1 MQGTFPSIDGA
12 DGFEQVLGRR
22 VFEQEAHR
30 PGFDGVEYIV
40 VVRETGQNQ
49 DRCRWEKLVNF
60 LDSLIDEVGNNENHP
75 LASLMETIGSL
86 IETYETHYID
96 EIEGNPIAALN
107 TLMLEH
113 GLKQSDLTEIGSQG
127 VVSEILSGK
136 RQLNVRQ
143 IKILSK
149 RFKVS
154 PAVFI

>member
-1 MQGTFPSIDGA
+1 MNTQLKEIAKVWPDIQPIFSVPHNKKD
-12 DGFEQVLGRR
+12 
-22 VFEQEAHR
+22 
-30 PGFDGVEYIV
+30 Y
-40 VVRETGQNQ
+40 N
-49 DRCRWEKLVNF
+49 KLVNL

-75 LASLMETIGSL
+75 LTSLMETIGSL
-86 IETYETHYID
+86 IETYESQYIN
-96 EIEGNPIAALN
+96 ETEGTPIDALN
-107 TLMLEH
+107 ALMAEH

>member
-1 MQGTFPSIDGA
+1 MNIQLKEIAKVWPDIQPIFSVPHNEKD
-12 DGFEQVLGRR
+12 
-22 VFEQEAHR
+22 
-30 PGFDGVEYIV
+30 Y
-40 VVRETGQNQ
+40 N
-49 DRCRWEKLVNF
+49 KLVNL

-75 LASLMETIGSL
+75 LTSLMETIGSL
-86 IETYETHYID
+86 IETYESQYVN
-96 EIEGNPIAALN
+96 EIEGNPIDALN
-107 TLMLEH
+107 ALMEEH
-113 GLKQSDLTEIGSQG
+113 DLNQSDLSEIGSQG